1 MEIIKELGHGM
12 FGTTYK
18 IKENGKYYALKI
30 EHILESDLVENIR
43 SPQWREIKFAKHM
56 NKLYKDQFMKLY
68 SYEIIEN
75 CDHKQKY
82 TIDMKHIDKYFKN
95 KFDKLANSKYCIQKK
110 YELIDGTIKDIISKL
125 NEKEKYSILAQL
137 AGIVKLMEK
146 HKYLH
151 GDFHSAN
158 MGYIK
163 TNKKYVKIL
172 GNKIPTNGYIVKAI
186 DYGSVLH
193 NSFVLNKNEKNDY
206 KKRFK
211 REFISVMNTVMIDRT
226 NFFDYTDANSI
237 KLIYNK
243 DKEKILNSDLKSI
256 VSKYTTN
263 PDIMFVLADIL
274 FPKEFQKIILGKN
287 YKEYIEVYNYY
298 NDIDVIY
305 FAENKFDLDK
315 IMKYCLIKLSI

>member
-30 EHILESDLVENIR
+30 EHILESDLIENLE
-43 SPQWREIKFAKHM
+43 SPQWREIKFAQHM

-68 SYEIIEN
+68 SYEIIDN

-82 TIDMKHIDKYFKN
+82 TIDMKHINKYFRN
-95 KFDKLANSKYCIQKK
+95 KFNKLAESKYCIQKK
-110 YELIDGTIKDIISKL
+110 YELVDGTIKEIISKL
-125 NEKEKYSILAQL
+125 NEKEKYSIMAQL
-137 AGIVKLMEK
+137 AGIVKLLEK

-151 GDFHSAN
+151 GDFHSGN

-163 TNKKYVKIL
+163 TNKRYVTIL

-193 NSFVLNKNEKNDY
+193 NSFVLNKNEKLDY
-206 KKRFK
+206 KMRFGA
-211 REFISVMNTVMIDRT
+211 EIVSVINTVMIDRT
-226 NFFDYTDANSI
+226 KFFDYADANNI

-243 DKEKILNSDLKSI
+243 DKEKIFNSNLKDI
-256 VSKYTTN
+256 LIKYTKN

-274 FPKEFQKIILGKN
+274 YPKEFQKIILGNK
-287 YKEYIEVYNYY
+287 YKEYIEVDNYY
-298 NDIDVIY
+298 NDIDIIY
-305 FAENKFDLDK
+305 FIENKLNLDK
-315 IMKYCLIKLSI
+315 IINYCIKLSKF

>member
-12 FGTTYK
+12 YGTTYK
-18 IKENGKYYALKI
+18 IKENGKFYALKI
-30 EHILESDLVENIR
+30 EHILETDLKETLK
-43 SPQWREIKFAKHM
+43 SPQWREIYFAKHM
-56 NKLYKDQFMKLY
+56 NKLYKDQFIKLY

-95 KFDKLANSKYCIQKK
+95 KFDKLAKSKYCIQKK
-110 YELIDGTIKDIISKL
+110 YELINGTIKEIISKL

-137 AGIVKLMEK
+137 AGIIKIMEK

-151 GDFHSAN
+151 GDFHSGN

-163 TNKKYVKIL
+163 TNKKYVTIL
-172 GNKIPTNGYIVKAI
+172 GNKIPTHGYIVKAI

-193 NSFVLNKNEKNDY
+193 KSFILSVNEKNDY
-206 KKRFK
+206 KKRLNK
-211 REFISVMNTVMIDRT
+211 EFISVMNTVMIDRT
-226 NFFDYTDANSI
+226 NFFDYADANSI

-243 DKEKILNSDLKSI
+243 DKEKILNSKLKSL
-256 VSKYTTN
+256 VTKYTN
-263 PDIMFVLADIL
+263 DQDIMFLLADIL
-274 FPKEFQKIILGKN
+274 FQNEFQKIILGKK
-287 YKEYIEVYNYY
+287 YKDYIEVSNYY

-305 FAENKFDLDK
+305 FAENKFVLDK
-315 IMKYCLIKLSI
+315 IIKYCLIKLSI